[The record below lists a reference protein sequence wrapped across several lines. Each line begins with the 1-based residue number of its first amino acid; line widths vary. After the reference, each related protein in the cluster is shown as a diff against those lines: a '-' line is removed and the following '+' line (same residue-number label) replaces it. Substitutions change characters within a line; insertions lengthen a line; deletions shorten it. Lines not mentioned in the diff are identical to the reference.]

1 MRESTFATLDPPH
14 PVPDHGSMKRA
25 EVLAQLHDLLPQL
38 TALGVVHLALFGSV
52 ARDEATGQSDIDVLV
67 DIVGPRPF
75 AQRVAVTDLLQ
86 AHFGCR
92 VDVVPRE
99 ALKVRAREVAERE
112 ALLVA

>member
-1 MRESTFATLDPPH
+1 
-14 PVPDHGSMKRA
+14 MKRA